1 MSTSGP
7 QLSILLVDDNED
19 DALMAKH
26 AFAKLA
32 IPHQLQVVTDGRAA
46 LDYLNCAGK
55 FAGRKNTLPDLL
67 LLDINMPG
75 MDGFSL
81 LKALKADKTLRKI
94 PVVMLTTSS
103 SHDDVARSYECGA
116 ASFLTKPD
124 SFDGYHALMG
134 QFSSYWMSVSLL
146 PE

>member
-7 QLSILLVDDNED
+7 QLSILLVDDSED

-32 IPHQLQVVTDGRAA
+32 IAHQLQVVTDGREA

-55 FAGRKNTLPDLL
+55 FSGRKRTMPDLL

-75 MDGFSL
+75 MDGFAL
-81 LKALKADKTLRKI
+81 LKALKADKALRKI

-103 SHDDVARSYECGA
+103 SREDVARSYECGA

-124 SFDGYHALMG
+124 TFDGYHALMG
-134 QFSSYWMSVSLL
+134 QFSSYWMSVSML

>member
-7 QLSILLVDDNED
+7 QLSILLVDDSED

-32 IPHQLQVVTDGRAA
+32 IPHQMQVVTDGREA

-55 FAGRKNTLPDLL
+55 FTGRKNTLPDLL

-81 LKALKADKTLRKI
+81 LKALKADKALRKI

-103 SHDDVARSYECGA
+103 SREDVARSYECGA

>member
-32 IPHQLQVVTDGRAA
+32 IPHQLQVATDGREA
-46 LDYLNCAGK
+46 LEYLNCTGK
-55 FAGRKNTLPDLL
+55 FAGRKNVLPDLL

-81 LKALKADKTLRKI
+81 LKAMKADKALRKI
-94 PVVMLTTSS
+94 PVVMLTSS
-103 SHDDVARSYECGA
+103 ASHEDVSRSYECGA

-124 SFDGYHALMG
+124 SFDGYHSLMG

>member
-7 QLSILLVDDNED
+7 QLSILLVDDSED

-32 IPHQLQVVTDGRAA
+32 IPHQLQTVTDGREA

-55 FAGRKNTLPDLL
+55 YAGRKHTLPDLL

-81 LKALKADKTLRKI
+81 LKTLKADKALKKI
-94 PVVMLTTSS
+94 PVVMLTTSAS
-103 SHDDVARSYECGA
+103 REDVSRSYECGA